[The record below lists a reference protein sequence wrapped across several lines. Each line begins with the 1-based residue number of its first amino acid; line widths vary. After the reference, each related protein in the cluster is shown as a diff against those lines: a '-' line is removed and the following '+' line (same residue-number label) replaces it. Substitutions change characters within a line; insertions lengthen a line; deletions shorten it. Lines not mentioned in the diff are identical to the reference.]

1 MKAVLPHKSTQHP
14 LSPWERGRGEG
25 SALLDAPPRSLP
37 SPCHAATLLGC
48 VLALL
53 LAGCATST
61 EHRGQDGWANYEI
74 GCSGPLLNLRSCL
87 AKAGEVCRGRGYKV
101 LDYEGVQPPASTTA
115 LPPPGL
121 IEQAIRGELNQEALN
136 KFEIRKLYIRC
147 H

>member
-1 MKAVLPHKSTQHP
+1 MKSWLAAVTAV
-14 LSPWERGRGEG
+14 W
-25 SALLDAPPRSLP
+25 
-37 SPCHAATLLGC
+37 
-48 VLALL
+48 
-53 LAGCATST
+53 LAGCASAT
-61 EHRGQDGWANYEI
+61 EHRGQDGWLNYEI

-101 LDYEGVQPPASTTA
+101 LDYEGVQPPAASTA

-121 IEQAIRGELNQEALN
+121 IEQAIRGGLNQEALN

>member
-1 MKAVLPHKSTQHP
+1 MKAA
-14 LSPWERGRGEG
+14 G
-25 SALLDAPPRSLP
+25 
-37 SPCHAATLLGC
+37 TLKTGIT
-48 VLALL
+48 LALAAAA

-87 AKAGEVCRGRGYKV
+87 AKAGDTCRGRGYKV
-101 LDYEGVQPPASTTA
+101 LDYEGVQPPASNTVM
-115 LPPPGL
+115 PPPSL
-121 IEQAIRGELNQEALN
+121 IDQAIKGEINQEALN